1 MWVCS
6 SPHCPQMMASVPC
19 TTRRVSWPA
28 FVPGLMWSCLLE
40 RARLLHLEGVF
51 LREVGTLRASIGVR
65 SVWVQS
71 AGIGSILNS
80 PGTWH
85 FVWVC
90 DSPTQWV
97 CVCVCVCVCMYMGA
111 IVRGKSGCFW
121 KWWRVWFSMC
131 GCFPKCVCA
140 VYMRVH
146 VCMFDRERRRER
158 EKRKISLLDREY

>member
-6 SPHCPQMMASVPC
+6 SPHCPQMMAPVRC
-19 TTRRVSWPA
+19 TTRGVPWPA
-28 FVPGLMWSCLLE
+28 FVPGLMWSSPLK
-40 RARLLHLEGVF
+40 RARLLHLDGVF
-51 LREVGTLRASIGVR
+51 LRKVGTLRASIGVR

-90 DSPTQWV
+90 DSPMQ
-97 CVCVCVCVCMYMGA
+97 CVCVCVCVYMGA

-121 KWWRVWFSMC
+121 KWSRVWFSVWVFSQVC
-131 GCFPKCVCA
+131 LCCIYACACVY
-140 VYMRVH
+140 VRQ
-146 VCMFDRERRRER
+146 REKER
-158 EKRKISLLDREY
+158 EGKESLLGREY